1 MIINK
6 LYWVSSSKAS
16 KDELERLNKKM
27 SDFYSGISSR
37 QSYQVMID
45 NAHDGMADPTNILAA
60 HVSDHIIR
68 SNFKSVLEIGCGSGK
83 ILSILKGKGFKG
95 SYTGIEMSLPVI
107 NDNKSRFPEAQ
118 WEVGSVYDKCNY
130 NEQFDCC
137 IAFFVLEHLIYP
149 ELALQKM
156 LQSVKPGGGVILV
169 FPDFSS
175 SGIFPSQ
182 KVGWNAL
189 ESTKNKLKGL
199 KIADAVVSYLEG
211 KILRKSLK
219 EVNERFGSF
228 VINTN
233 PFCLSAECKTL
244 IPDVDAVYLS
254 NKNEIEVWAK
264 SLGHTVSYPFGTD
277 GMLDTQS
284 LLVINKQMK

>member
-6 LYWVSSSKAS
+6 LHWVSSSKAS
-16 KDELERLNKKM
+16 KDELESLNRKM
-27 SDFYSGISSR
+27 SDFYSNMSSR
-37 QSYQVMID
+37 QVYQELND
-45 NAHDGMADPTNILAA
+45 NTHESLGDPTNILAA
-60 HVSDHIIR
+60 HVSDYIIK
-68 SNFKSVLEIGCGSGK
+68 NNYKSVLEIGCGSGK

-95 SYTGIEMSLPVI
+95 GYTGLEMALPVI
-107 NDNKSRFPEAQ
+107 ENNRSRFPEAH

-130 NEQFDCC
+130 QEQFDCC

-156 LQSVKPGGGVILV
+156 LQSVKPGGGLILS

-182 KVGWNAL
+182 KVGWNAQ
-189 ESTKNKLKGL
+189 ESTKNKLKAL
-199 KIADAVVSYLEG
+199 KITDAVVSYLEG
-211 KILRKSLK
+211 KMLRKSLK

-233 PFCLSAECKTL
+233 PFCLNAECKQL
-244 IPDVDAVYLS
+244 KPDMDAVYIS
-254 NKNEIEVWAK
+254 NKKEVEVWAK
-264 SLGHTVSYPFGTD
+264 SLGHTVSYPFGST